1 MFAIERGGGALYE
14 QIESAII
21 KYIASGVLTAVEQL
35 PSVRSMAKELG
46 VNPNTVQRAYNDLE
60 SKGMVY
66 TVAGK
71 GVFVSERGDKIN
83 VIASM
88 AKHKLKEAVVAA
100 INAGVTKDEVIEE
113 VEKLYLEKT
122 GI

>member
-1 MFAIERGGGALYE
+1 MFVIKRDGGALYE

-21 KYIASGVLTAVEQL
+21 KYIAGGVLKADEQL
-35 PSVRSMAKELG
+35 PSVRNMAKELN

-60 SKGMVY
+60 SKGVVY

-71 GVFVSERGDKIN
+71 GVFVSESGDKIN

-88 AKHKLKEAVVAA
+88 AKQKVKEAASAA
-100 INAGVTKDEVIEE
+100 MNAGVSKEDVIAEI
-113 VEKLYLEKT
+113 EKVYL
-122 GI
+122 GS

>member
-21 KYIASGVLTAVEQL
+21 KYIASGVLTADEQL

-113 VEKLYLEKT
+113 VEKLYFEK
-122 GI
+122 